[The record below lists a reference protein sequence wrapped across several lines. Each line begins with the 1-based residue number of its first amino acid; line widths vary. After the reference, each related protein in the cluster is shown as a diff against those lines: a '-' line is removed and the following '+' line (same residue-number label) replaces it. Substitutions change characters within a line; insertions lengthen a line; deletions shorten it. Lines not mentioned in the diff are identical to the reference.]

1 MKATTTR
8 KNVTKR
14 ALAGFLAM
22 TSMMTMASVNASA
35 VTAPTTVSDWGNI
48 SVVSGDIFSGMA
60 AAGSSSVWDTTDKVF
75 EYTPKALSFVGS
87 DAEIV
92 GKYGEGI
99 YKIIKSGAKMD
110 IGGLYN
116 SGMSFLKLLGVV
128 KTAAPGVT
136 LEDINKNISELRALT
151 EYISQELHLTQQQ
164 AYRNGLQSFDN
175 AVIALYNYCSTV
187 QGMYTDA
194 ARDLELQGVAQ
205 PGENATGEELF
216 AYNKAMIDYI
226 TAQEKTGN
234 WKYKN
239 YTFYMNLIETNFNEA
254 AGEVSKKQDQSPLT
268 CYDNYINSFF
278 NWDTQGWYARQAYRS
293 NIEFALKTAYAHLA
307 VFYNIGSE
315 ETKLTDGSDAHEVLT
330 KNMSKALNA
339 MESNGAGTNPND
351 VGKECPWPHYIT
363 AHCFTLNLDS
373 CGFSGCYD
381 GKGGI
386 SMDQLKNY
394 VSRLNGRTVIED
406 LELAGFA
413 RGGGRYHG
421 FDPDRN
427 STGIAFSMGDKK
439 KVRILTWDGQI
450 KEKEKSY
457 VGYVVLW

>member
-8 KNVTKR
+8 KNGTKR
-14 ALAGFLAM
+14 ALAGFLATIALATAVM
-22 TSMMTMASVNASA
+22 PTMASVNASA
-35 VTAPTTVSDWGNI
+35 VTVPTTVSDWGNI

-60 AAGSSSVWDTTDKVF
+60 AAGSSSVWDITDKVF

-136 LEDINKNISELRALT
+136 LEDINKNISELRGLT

-187 QGMYTDA
+187 QGMYTAA

-205 PGENATGEELF
+205 PGEDATGEELF

-239 YTFYMNLIETNFNEA
+239 YTFYMNLIETSFNEA

-293 NIEFALKTAYAHLA
+293 NIEFALKTAYAQLA

-339 MESNGAGTNPND
+339 MEENDAGANPNVYSD
-351 VGKECPWPHYIT
+351 R
-363 AHCFTLNLDS
+363 HCFTLNLNVDYD
-373 CGFSGCYD
+373 CFRGLYD
-381 GKGGI
+381 GLPGV

-394 VSRLNGRTVIED
+394 TSRLNGRTVAED
-406 LELAGFA
+406 LQLAGFYKDWA
-413 RGGGRYHG
+413 EYTNHDFYR
-421 FDPDRN
+421 D
-427 STGIAFSMGDKK
+427 GIAFDMGDKK
-439 KVRILTWDGQI
+439 KVRVMLWNGTLTER
-450 KEKEKSY
+450 EKGWRYTSFY
-457 VGYVVLW
+457 VR